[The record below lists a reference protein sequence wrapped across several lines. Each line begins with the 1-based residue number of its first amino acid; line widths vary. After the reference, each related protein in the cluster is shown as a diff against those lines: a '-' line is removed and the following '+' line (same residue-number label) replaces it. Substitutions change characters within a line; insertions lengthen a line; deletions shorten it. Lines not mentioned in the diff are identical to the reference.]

1 MFITDPK
8 LPVKDRI
15 KLLDVRESR
24 ILDDIKN
31 LDFNLRSTQNKIQ
44 DIFLDW
50 ALVIEEQNVL
60 GSYLKPVNTICSRI
74 IQILKENDL
83 DELTKY
89 TYTLPDKY
97 KQIKFQN
104 AGLFGSARK
113 NTPFRTATAMVED
126 ELNMYRELEKEEYV
140 KNMISDERPFSVYLP
155 SNVPV
160 DGLSKEEIR
169 KKYEMIKE
177 TKSRLREEQ
186 HALEEI
192 IKKNNIALMGQ
203 ELEKHESTE
212 KPIERITPFYTAIDD
227 SINSLNKLVNTLE
240 QLKEKV
246 RQFPPTEDDEAQ
258 IYATGYSQFMT
269 ELVDGINEFIKPI
282 KDEKWTQSWPEWFKT
297 ALLEVNHGKH
307 AAAKMSAA
315 LSHKG
320 VLRPLTRE
328 QVGDTKERVFE
339 QALDYVQMINMF
351 DLLTDYHNK
360 HIRPRILDRKLRL
373 SPKLSDNA

>member
-1 MFITDPK
+1 MHITDPQ

-15 KLLDVRESR
+15 KMLDKRESK

-50 ALVIEEQNVL
+50 ALVIEEQHIL
-60 GSYLKPVNTICSRI
+60 GSYVKPVNTICSRI
-74 IQILKENDL
+74 IQILKENSL

-89 TYTLPDKY
+89 TYSLPDKY
-97 KQIKFQN
+97 KQMKYQH
-104 AGLFGSARK
+104 AGLYGSAHR
-113 NTPFRTATAMVED
+113 NTPFKFADSIVQD
-126 ELNMYRELEKEEYV
+126 ELDNYRELEKEEYV
-140 KNMISDERPFSVYLP
+140 KAMLTDERKYSVYLP
-155 SNVPV
+155 SNIPIE
-160 DGLSKEEIR
+160 GLTKEEIR
-169 KKYEMIKE
+169 KKYDIIKE
-177 TKSRLREEQ
+177 TKSRLRDEQ
-186 HALEEI
+186 NQLEDI
-192 IKKNNIALMGQ
+192 IKENNIALVGE

-212 KPIERITPFYTAIDD
+212 KPEAKVTVFYTAIDD
-227 SINSLNKLVNTLE
+227 SVQSLTRLVNTLE

-246 RQFPPTEDDEAQ
+246 KQFPPEEEDAPK
-258 IYATGYSQFMT
+258 YAKAYGDFMT

-297 ALLEVNHGKH
+297 ALLEVYHGKH

-315 LSHKG
+315 LSFKG
-320 VLRPLTRE
+320 VFRPLTRE

-339 QALDYVQMINMF
+339 QALDYVKNVAMY

-360 HIRPRILDRKLRL
+360 YIRPRILDRKLRL